1 MSGTMEISQETLE
14 TIGSYV
20 KGNLAGWI
28 KEVVPPTVAQL
39 TPDTEAR
46 LIRMEESIHGQQE
59 LRTDFGARFDD
70 IHRLIDRNTKVF
82 GVVLTVLLVFVGYG
96 TFLG

>member
-28 KEVVPPTVAQL
+28 KEVVPQTVAQL
-39 TPDTEAR
+39 SPDTEAR
-46 LIRMEESIHGQQE
+46 LIRSASGSRNCGQT
-59 LRTDFGARFDD
+59 LMHAVP
-70 IHRLIDRNTKVF
+70 K
-82 GVVLTVLLVFVGYG
+82 
-96 TFLG
+96 

>member
-14 TIGSYV
+14 TIGGYV

-28 KEVVPPTVAQL
+28 L
-39 TPDTEAR
+39 
-46 LIRMEESIHGQQE
+46 
-59 LRTDFGARFDD
+59 DD